1 MTEYRIV
8 ASRKIYYE
16 FNITADSK
24 EEALEEMKRIDLSE
38 NAEDYAYS
46 WAPLEEEQ
54 DQQEHELTYRYQV
67 ISRL

>member
-1 MTEYRIV
+1 MTQYRIV

-54 DQQEHELTYRYQV
+54 DQ
-67 ISRL
+67 